1 VGADFDATGANA
13 HIPHS
18 TTRDARDDE
27 KREKPDGRADER
39 TREASS
45 TRTEPTRAVKMADF
59 YATLGISKA
68 DASDE
73 TKLKKAYKKAAMK
86 SHPDRK
92 GGNAERFK
100 RVGLAYDTLSDPS
113 KRAVYDRY
121 GEEGLKAGFVPPEER
136 ASASGGFG
144 NGNGGGTT
152 FRTTTTGGGGFP
164 GGAGYQE
171 FSGADAEKLF
181 RSFFGGGGSP
191 FGSGGAGGGFDFGGV
206 GNGGGGFDFGGVG
219 NGGGGFDF
227 GGGGAARKRR
237 RPENIVHLECT
248 LEELFRGTKKMLKL
262 TRKVNAG
269 GGQLVDREE
278 TMSIDVKP
286 GWKAETKITFER
298 RGNEEPGEP
307 GQGANLVVVIKE
319 KPHAWLRRE
328 KDDLIYEVPSI
339 SLRSALVGFKMS
351 FVNVDGEKI
360 EAPFDECTS
369 PGSIRTLRGKGMPN
383 QKTGVRGNLL
393 LKIGKVEFPR
403 GKLTAKQKSLIKE
416 ALATSAA

>member
-1 VGADFDATGANA
+1 MT
-13 HIPHS
+13 
-18 TTRDARDDE
+18 
-27 KREKPDGRADER
+27 
-39 TREASS
+39 
-45 TRTEPTRAVKMADF
+45 DF
-59 YATLGISKA
+59 YATLGISKE

-73 TKLKKAYKKAAMK
+73 SKLKKAYKKAAMK

-136 ASASGGFG
+136 ASASGAGGGGWGGFG

-152 FRTTTTGGGGFP
+152 FRTTTMGGGGGFP
-164 GGAGYQE
+164 GGGGGYHE

-181 RSFFGGGGSP
+181 QSFFGGGGSP
-191 FGSGGAGGGFDFGGV
+191 FGSAGAGGGFGDFGGV
-206 GNGGGGFDFGGVG
+206 GNGGGS
-219 NGGGGFDF
+219 FDF
-227 GGGGAARKRR
+227 GGGAAARKRR

-248 LEELFRGTKKMLKL
+248 LEELFRGTKKMLRL
-262 TRKVNAG
+262 TRKVNGG

-278 TMSIDVKP
+278 TISIDVKP

-307 GQGANLVVVIKE
+307 GQGADLVVVIKE

-339 SLRSALVGFKMS
+339 SLRSALVGFKLS

-360 EAPFDECTS
+360 EASFDECTS
-369 PGSIRTLRGKGMPN
+369 PGSVRTLRGKGMPN
-383 QKTGVRGNLL
+383 QKTGARGNLML
-393 LKIGKVEFPR
+393 RVAAVEFPR

>member
-1 VGADFDATGANA
+1 MT
-13 HIPHS
+13 
-18 TTRDARDDE
+18 
-27 KREKPDGRADER
+27 
-39 TREASS
+39 
-45 TRTEPTRAVKMADF
+45 DF
-59 YATLGISKA
+59 YATLGISKE

-73 TKLKKAYKKAAMK
+73 SKLKKAYKKAAMK

-100 RVGLAYDTLSDPS
+100 RVGLAYDTLSDAN

-121 GEEGLKAGFVPPEER
+121 GEEGLKTGFVPPEER
-136 ASASGGFG
+136 ASAGRSGFG

-152 FRTTTTGGGGFP
+152 FRTTTMGGGGGGFP
-164 GGAGYQE
+164 GGGGGYHE

-181 RSFFGGGGSP
+181 QSFFGGGGSP
-191 FGSGGAGGGFDFGGV
+191 FG
-206 GNGGGGFDFGGVG
+206 DFGGVG

-237 RPENIVHLECT
+237 RPENIVNLELT

-278 TMSIDVKP
+278 TISIDVKP

-307 GQGANLVVVIKE
+307 GQGADLVVVIKE

-339 SLRSALVGFKMS
+339 SLRSALVGFKLS

-360 EAPFDECTS
+360 EASFDECTS
-369 PGSIRTLRGKGMPN
+369 PGSVRTLRGKGMPN
-383 QKTGVRGNLL
+383 QKTGARGNLL
-393 LKIGKVEFPR
+393 LRVAAVEFPR

>member
-1 VGADFDATGANA
+1 ML
-13 HIPHS
+13 S
-18 TTRDARDDE
+18 
-27 KREKPDGRADER
+27 
-39 TREASS
+39 
-45 TRTEPTRAVKMADF
+45 RTEPTRAVRMADF

-121 GEEGLKAGFVPPEER
+121 GEEGLKAGFVAPEER

-152 FRTTTTGGGGFP
+152 FRTTTTGGGGGFP
-164 GGAGYQE
+164 GGAGHQE

-191 FGSGGAGGGFDFGGV
+191 FGSGGA
-206 GNGGGGFDFGGVG
+206 GGGFDFGGVG

-307 GQGANLVVVIKE
+307 GQGADLVVVIKE

-360 EAPFDECTS
+360 EASFDECTS

-403 GKLTAKQKSLIKE
+403 GKLTTKQKSLIKE

>member
-1 VGADFDATGANA
+1 MT
-13 HIPHS
+13 
-18 TTRDARDDE
+18 
-27 KREKPDGRADER
+27 
-39 TREASS
+39 
-45 TRTEPTRAVKMADF
+45 DF
-59 YATLGISKA
+59 YATLGISKE

-73 TKLKKAYKKAAMK
+73 SKLKKAYKKAAMK

-100 RVGLAYDTLSDPS
+100 RVGLAYDTLSDAN

-121 GEEGLKAGFVPPEER
+121 GEEGLKTGFVPPEER
-136 ASASGGFG
+136 ASAGRSGFG

-152 FRTTTTGGGGFP
+152 FRTTTMGGGGGGFP
-164 GGAGYQE
+164 GGGGGYHE

-181 RSFFGGGGSP
+181 QSFFGGGGSP
-191 FGSGGAGGGFDFGGV
+191 FGDFGGI
-206 GNGGGGFDFGGVG
+206 G

-237 RPENIVHLECT
+237 RPENIVNLELT

-269 GGQLVDREE
+269 GGQLMDREE
-278 TMSIDVKP
+278 TISIDVKP

-307 GQGANLVVVIKE
+307 GQGADLVVVIKE

-339 SLRSALVGFKMS
+339 SLRSALVGFKLS

-360 EAPFDECTS
+360 EASFDECTS
-369 PGSIRTLRGKGMPN
+369 PGSVRTLRGKGMPN
-383 QKTGVRGNLL
+383 QKTGARGNLL
-393 LKIGKVEFPR
+393 LRVAAVEFPR